1 MVVMRRHAL
10 ATLVVWLVVWLAAPA
25 AAAAELA
32 AGGTARVV
40 EVVDGDT
47 VVLDTGERVRMVG
60 IQAPQPNFSLK
71 DSALGQQMARI
82 ATRLP
87 PNHSD
92 RAFFSASSVRMAA
105 SCSMPGNRCA

>member
-1 MVVMRRHAL
+1 MRRYA
-10 ATLVVWLVVWLAAPA
+10 VVLLILWLAAPA
-25 AAAAELA
+25 VAAAELA
-32 AGGTARVV
+32 AGGAARIV

-60 IQAPQPNFSLK
+60 IQAPQPNFRLFHRM
-71 DSALGQQMARI
+71 LGERMARI

>member
-1 MVVMRRHAL
+1 MHRHAL
-10 ATLVVWLVVWLAAPA
+10 ALLVVWLAAPA
-25 AAAAELA
+25 VAAAEPA
-32 AGGTARVV
+32 AGGAARVV

-60 IQAPQPNFSLK
+60 IQAPQPNFRLFYRM
-71 DSALGQQMARI
+71 LGVRVDRI

-87 PNHSD
+87 PNQSD

>member
-1 MVVMRRHAL
+1 MRRYAL
-10 ATLVVWLVVWLAAPA
+10 ALLVVWLAAPA
-25 AAAAELA
+25 AAELV
-32 AGGTARVV
+32 AGGAARVV

-60 IQAPQPNFSLK
+60 IQAPQPNFRLFHRM
-71 DSALGQQMARI
+71 LGERMARI

-92 RAFFSASSVRMAA
+92 KAFFSASSVRTAA